1 MKRAI
6 FECWTGLMFCWIGLI
21 FCFTMTYLFGS
32 VLKDSIQM
40 LSKLFIFFVSFTLF
54 FFWSFTQQ
62 ITITLSQS
70 YLSSYCWFFVY
81 LAFPLL
87 AVILSIFLWSN
98 LSWKWFSRGKQPL
111 LCQGRDRLIKWI
123 CLCPGKFKKIILNS
137 WLFSVLHPRD
147 KNVSLVL
154 LPFWD
159 NHVRSGFCH
168 YWLYSTW

>member
-6 FECWTGLMFCWIGLI
+6 FECWTGLMFCWLVWSSALLWLI
-21 FCFTMTYLFGS
+21 YLEVFWRIPS
-32 VLKDSIQM
+32 RCWVNS
-40 LSKLFIFFVSFTLF
+40 LFFLCPSHI

-62 ITITLSQS
+62 ITITSSQS

-87 AVILSIFLWSN
+87 AVVLSIFLWSN
-98 LSWKWFSRGKQPL
+98 LSWKWFSRGKQPH

-159 NHVRSGFCH
+159 NHVRSGFCR